1 MCNLPKCFDE
11 YKNCRIVIDRTEIF
25 TEKPSSLSA
34 QWLTWSEYKHSNTY
48 KLLVGV
54 APNGLVTF
62 ISRLWCGNV
71 FDRYIV
77 ENDGFLPKLVPG
89 DMIMAEKGFTVED
102 ILPVGVEL
110 NMPPRIPGYDNVYKT
125 QGIASE
131 RIVAE
136 MKMEQ
141 LKNYRILSG
150 TLPLSEAHLAE
161 QMIFYA

>member
-1 MCNLPKCFDE
+1 
-11 YKNCRIVIDRTEIF
+11 
-25 TEKPSSLSA
+25 
-34 QWLTWSEYKHSNTY
+34 
-48 KLLVGV
+48 
-54 APNGLVTF
+54 
-62 ISRLWCGNV
+62 
-71 FDRYIV
+71 
-77 ENDGFLPKLVPG
+77 
-89 DMIMAEKGFTVED
+89 MADKGFTVED

-161 QMIFYA
+161 QMVFYA